1 LGIFKLKDYWRLKL
15 PTNDLASNAQ
25 MPAQKH
31 KKFEKTRRHDSQKLN
46 SPVTNTNDNEVD
58 EISNNFKKR
67 L

>member
-1 LGIFKLKDYWRLKL
+1 MHKCQHRNTRNLKKQGDMT
-15 PTNDLASNAQ
+15 P
-25 MPAQKH
+25 
-31 KKFEKTRRHDSQKLN
+31 QKLN